1 MKHFR
6 KNLTFFFKN
15 NWQLKLISLLL
26 SIVIWFLICEY
37 VDPDTDVTVPNIPI
51 SVEFEGSLPE
61 AEGLVM
67 MTEVDKTVSVRVRG
81 SRDAIA
87 MMDESAITASIDLK
101 NVTHIGEY
109 DLDVKVSLENSSLEI
124 VSQSVKTIK
133 VKFDKKVTVPVTL
146 RTEKLKIDSVPDGY
160 TLKEKLGNQNI
171 EVTGPKELVETV
183 KEAVVTVNH
192 EFKDTSEQD
201 YEFDLVDFDGNVIE
215 SKLLTTNIEKV
226 HIRYQVLRMK
236 EDVPFEVNI
245 VNSIGGDVTSLCT
258 VECSPADFTLI
269 GGNDALES
277 YNTHVL
283 GTIDLSEVTE
293 KEYVVTFPVKL
304 PNENIENPE
313 NVTEV
318 TVTVK
323 FNETVTST
331 KLNVK
336 KIEVVN
342 VPDGTTIT
350 IPDKVKRNGLD
361 IKVRGLPEAIAELKT
376 EDVKIVVDAGNK
388 SFVNGRNEMSIR
400 VEFPKDSGVCA
411 IGPYLLYVDVKINK

>member
-6 KNLTFFFKN
+6 KSLMFFFKN

-51 SVEFEGSLPE
+51 SIDFEGSLPE

-67 MTEVDKTVSVRVRG
+67 MTEIDTTVSVRVRG

-87 MMDESAITASIDLK
+87 MMDEAAITADVDLK
-101 NVTHIGEY
+101 NVSHIGEY
-109 DLDVKVSLENSSLEI
+109 DLDVRVSLGNSNLEI
-124 VSQSVKTIK
+124 VSQSVKTVK
-133 VKFDKKVTVPVTL
+133 VKFDKKVTIPVTL
-146 RTEKLKIDSVPDGY
+146 RTEKLKIDSVPEGY

-201 YEFDLVDFDGNVIE
+201 YEFDLVDFNGNIID
-215 SKLLTTNIEKV
+215 SKLLSTDIDKV

-236 EDVPFEVNI
+236 EDVPFEVNVI
-245 VNSIGGDVTSLCT
+245 NSIGGDVTSLCT

-318 TVTVK
+318 TVTVR

-350 IPDKVKRNGLD
+350 IPDKVRRNGLD

-376 EDVKIVVDAGNK
+376 DDVKVIVDAGNK
-388 SFVNGRNEMSIR
+388 SFVNGRNELVIR

-411 IGPYLLYVDVKINK
+411 IGPYLLYVNVKINK

>member
-215 SKLLTTNIEKV
+215 SKLLTTDIEKV